1 MGDGTGVDNG
11 VHDIDGGGVD
21 AVAADS
27 HIGDGDGDDDGDVG
41 NDGAAVYVDDING
54 VNDAFDIV
62 DDDLHDADEAGDF
75 TRDADDV
82 GDNDGDDADY
92 CDGCHDFVGDVDLD
106 AGEHDGGLSLIHI

>member
-11 VHDIDGGGVD
+11 ADVVDDDGVD
-21 AVAADS
+21 ADEADS

-62 DDDLHDADEAGDF
+62 DDDVHDDDEAGDF

-82 GDNDGDDADY
+82 GDNDGYDAD
-92 CDGCHDFVGDVDLD
+92 
-106 AGEHDGGLSLIHI
+106 